1 MQRLEKLKAGIAT
14 PGDEPVL
21 ATKTPRAGSADR
33 ALAATLVPRKVSRTR
48 NQRAEFR
55 HFGLAGTAMVSWD
68 QGETEFEVKV
78 INISERGLM
87 IEAEIDPPIGQT
99 IEIAFEGFDPLCGS
113 VVWRKGL
120 RIGIDLGEGSIDLH
134 PED

>member
-21 ATKTPRAGSADR
+21 ATKAPRAGADR
-33 ALAATLVPRKVSRTR
+33 ALGATLVPRKVSRTK
-48 NQRAEFR
+48 NQRSEFR

-68 QGETEFEVKV
+68 EGLTEFEVKV
-78 INISERGLM
+78 VNISERGLM
-87 IEAEIDPPIGQT
+87 IEAEIDPPIGQP
-99 IEIAFEGFDPLCGS
+99 IEIAFEGFDPLCGR
-113 VVWRKGL
+113 VVWRKGP
-120 RIGIDLGEGSIDLH
+120 RIGIDLGEDSIDLH